1 MAGRHGQTDVVQ
13 NFWAVDAIAE
23 RDMLESNVTADRRK
37 RRAARIVD
45 RLGRSIEDV
54 AESLDRQARL
64 MKILPGLRQA
74 QHRRTHAAGQQV
86 EGDQLADGEIAVDD
100 QLRPKIE
107 NPRRDQLADELHG
120 LACGVTQADDPE
132 ARRDIAG
139 KLFLPAP
146 LHLRLER
153 HGLERFDS
161 GHALD

>member
-1 MAGRHGQTDVVQ
+1 MQRSKKMPFGNSRFRQNSGHAAARRGTPDAFAFHNPSCLWIVVQ
-13 NFWAVDAIAE
+13 CAV
-23 RDMLESNVTADRRK
+23 
-37 RRAARIVD
+37 
-45 RLGRSIEDV
+45 
-54 AESLDRQARL
+54 
-64 MKILPGLRQA
+64 
-74 QHRRTHAAGQQV
+74 
-86 EGDQLADGEIAVDD
+86 
-100 QLRPKIE
+100 
-107 NPRRDQLADELHG
+107 G